1 MPFTVSQIHVSW
13 SGLGVLMLGKR
24 LGPVKW
30 SACFLLAFGI
40 MVVQAFDSWGPH
52 GGRWKSWVDSSGPLG
67 SIGIDALHTKIPV
80 LCRSFVHTLVLQDE
94 GTH

>member
-52 GGRWKSWVDSSGPLG
+52 GGPMGGAGNLG
-67 SIGIDALHTKIPV
+67 LILLDLSDP
-80 LCRSFVHTLVLQDE
+80 
-94 GTH
+94 